1 MKKILFILFLLP
13 LGLISQNN
21 MERRNGI
28 RLGSVLSYQGLINAE
43 VKFERW
49 LSNKSNIGFSVNNNF
64 DSGYNFGVRAGYAY
78 SLLSTTRFH
87 LTIGGDLSYQQNKQR
102 LDLELPIELR
112 YSFSN
117 YQLSLGIAPVLTTIL
132 KNKDNYSSQTY
143 FPDNIRFGIIY
154 KY

>member
-1 MKKILFILFLLP
+1 MKKVLLLLLLLP
-13 LGLISQNN
+13 LGLMAQNN

-28 RLGSVLSYQGLINAE
+28 RLGSVLSYKGLINAE

-49 LSNKSNIGFSVNNNF
+49 LSSKSNIGFSVNNNF
-64 DSGYNFGVRAGYAY
+64 SSGYNFGVRAGYAY
-78 SLLSTTRFH
+78 SVLNTSRFH
-87 LTIGGDLSYQQNKQR
+87 LTVGGDLSYQQNKQR
-102 LDLELPIELR
+102 LDFELPIELR

-132 KNKDNYSSQTY
+132 KNNDAYSSKTY
-143 FPDNIRFGIIY
+143 FPDNIRIGIIY